1 LKEYILIALPLSGHV
16 VLQSVYGTQTD
27 TSSPDDLCQEQ
38 TYYWQ
43 LIMILLLFK
52 VFTLAQ
58 NKLTATAYA
67 RS

>member
-1 LKEYILIALPLSGHV
+1 LKEYILIALPLSGHF

-27 TSSPDDLCQEQ
+27 TSSPDDLRQEQ

-43 LIMILLLFK
+43 LIMIVLLFK